1 VLERELFF
9 LGKRDLHKLRL
20 CKNLCN
26 KIKFAFILAFLN
38 SVNRIWSKKTQRDEG
53 PIPSVQRR
61 PFVKQMSSFRQRDAS
76 PVVRSGLQIC
86 GRSAGQQLFVL
97 ERELLFSGMRDLH
110 KLRLSI
116 VSKHWIICAI
126 R

>member
-9 LGKRDLHKLRL
+9 SGMRDLHKLRL

-61 PFVKQMSSFRQRDAS
+61 PFVKQMSSF
-76 PVVRSGLQIC
+76 
-86 GRSAGQQLFVL
+86 
-97 ERELLFSGMRDLH
+97 
-110 KLRLSI
+110 
-116 VSKHWIICAI
+116 
-126 R
+126 